1 MALVATL
8 LTLGVSPRAVGSF
21 AQAATDSDARG
32 QALLARAR
40 EAEQKHDFQIAAA
53 AYREYLKT
61 QPDDAEILQRLGLVE
76 YLSNQFEQAIPP
88 LSKALRLNPSLWGSD
103 LYLGISYYRTDRF
116 KEAIPVLSRA
126 LALKP
131 GVAETEYWLGC
142 SFLADDQLDPA
153 IGHLLA
159 ASTDAN
165 WGLQAQQMLVNA
177 YRKAAEASY
186 QRIAAV
192 APDSERVHLAKAEL
206 LEWKGINKRAVRES
220 REALKR
226 NPNLE
231 SVHRLIGEVYWQ
243 EKEFE
248 QAASEFESELAI
260 NPLDGESNLRLGEFW
275 LAKGNAQHGAPYL
288 KTALRQH
295 AGSPGET
302 DHFLGEADLAGHDY
316 AQAVVDLKRAVA
328 ANPGDPANHRLLAE
342 AYQGS
347 NQPDLAATEEQL
359 SHVPGTSSAAGDHT
373 PQQ

>member
-153 IGHLLA
+153 ISHLLA
-159 ASTDAN
+159 TATDAN
-165 WGLQAQQMLVNA
+165 WGLQARQMLVNA

-206 LEWKGINKRAVRES
+206 LEWKGINKRGVWES
-220 REALKR
+220 REALER

-231 SVHRLIGEVYWQ
+231 GAHRLIGEVYWQ
-243 EKEFE
+243 EKEFG
-248 QAASEFESELAI
+248 QSASEFESELAI

-275 LAKGNAQHGAPYL
+275 LAKGDAQRAVPYL
-288 KTALRQH
+288 KAALEQR
-295 AGSPGET
+295 AGSPGEA
-302 DHFLGEADLAGHDY
+302 DHFLGEADLARHDY
-316 AQAVVDLKRAVA
+316 AQAIADLKRAVA

-342 AYQGS
+342 AYRGS

-359 SHVPGTSSAAGDHT
+359 SHVPGTSSAGDN
-373 PQQ
+373 PPEQ